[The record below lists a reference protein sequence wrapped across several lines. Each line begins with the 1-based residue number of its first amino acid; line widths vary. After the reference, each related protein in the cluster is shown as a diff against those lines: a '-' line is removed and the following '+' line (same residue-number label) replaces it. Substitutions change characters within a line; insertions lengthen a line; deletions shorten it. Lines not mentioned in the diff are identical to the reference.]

1 MEVVMA
7 DKENQ
12 DQNDDKYKKQMIE
25 KARARR
31 HKASWSDL
39 LIFSLLL
46 SGVLFAIYMIE
57 FFKIPLCVYLA

>member
-1 MEVVMA
+1 MT
-7 DKENQ
+7 DKQKQ
-12 DQNDDKYKKQMIE
+12 DQNDDKYKERVIK

-39 LIFSLLL
+39 IIFSLLL

-57 FFKIPLCVYLA
+57 KYQ